1 MNPENEVSIILLLV
15 RVADRTGTTSTSVDT
30 GARRI
35 AGTSFVT
42 LSLIDLLFHSSFDH
56 LADIS
61 IPTTRG
67 DDF

>member
-1 MNPENEVSIILLLV
+1 
-15 RVADRTGTTSTSVDT
+15 
-30 GARRI
+30 
-35 AGTSFVT
+35 

-67 DDF
+67 DDFWVGINSTPLQSTPNSIHTQSIADVERDEIGWR